1 MTDAER
7 PSILA
12 GVRVLDFGHY
22 IAAPILT
29 RMMADMGAE
38 IIKIELAPR
47 GDLSRVYPYL
57 KAGQSGAFIQHN
69 RGKYSVCLDLKK
81 PEAVEIV
88 RSLVPQ
94 VDVVIENFSPGT
106 LAKYGLGYD
115 ELKQLNPR
123 LIMCSISGY
132 GQDGPYARR
141 PGNDTVA
148 QALSGLM
155 HLTGDPDGSPTY
167 VGIYIADEN
176 AGVHGLAAVCAALYY
191 REKTGVGQHI
201 DLSLLECLFHLHD
214 TAIQFYVLS
223 NGELN
228 PTRFGAHHYAVAPC
242 GIFRARDGYVV
253 IAVLVHQW
261 ELFCRTIGK
270 PELATDPRFAT
281 NDKRAENRFAL
292 VQILEEWLYSFPS
305 RDEPLAILDNVRI
318 LSAPVLDIAQ
328 VISHPQIKA
337 RGALQDVPHPG
348 LGPVALPKSPF
359 RFSQTAV
366 AIRRRAPLLGE
377 HNESVL
383 SRYLGYSAEHIAT
396 LTEHGVLIQEPLV
409 KELRQ
414 RGEIPPAGAA
424 LE

>member
-1 MTDAER
+1 V
-7 PSILA
+7 PPSGKSSILA

-47 GDLSRVYPYL
+47 GDLTRVYPYL
-57 KAGQSGAFIQHN
+57 KAGQSGAYIQHN
-69 RGKYSVCLDLKK
+69 RGKQSVCLDLKK
-81 PEAVEIV
+81 PEALEIV
-88 RSLVPQ
+88 QGLVPQ
-94 VDVVIENFSPGT
+94 MDVVIENFSPGT
-106 LAKYGLGYD
+106 LPKYGLGYA
-115 ELKQLNPR
+115 ELRKLNPR

-148 QALSGLM
+148 QAMSGLM
-155 HLTGDPDGSPTY
+155 HLTGDPQGSPTY

-191 REKTGVGQHI
+191 REKTGIGQHI
-201 DLSLLECLFHLHD
+201 DLSLVECLFHLHD

-223 NGELN
+223 EGELN

-242 GIFRARDGYVV
+242 GIFKARGGYVV

-261 ELFCRTIGK
+261 ELFAQVIGR
-270 PELATDPRFAT
+270 PELATDPRFNT
-281 NDKRAENRFAL
+281 NERRAENRFAL
-292 VQILEEWLYSFPS
+292 VEIIETWLQSFPTCE
-305 RDEPLAILDNVRI
+305 EPLAILESARI

-328 VISHPQIKA
+328 AINHPQLKA
-337 RGALQDVPHPG
+337 RGAMQEVPHPG

-359 RFSQTAV
+359 RFSETTV
-366 AIRRRAPLLGE
+366 EIRSRAPLLGE
-377 HNESVL
+377 HNERVL
-383 SRYLGYSAEHIAT
+383 TRYLRYSADKIAA
-396 LTEHGVLIQEPLV
+396 LTQAGVLVQEPLV
-409 KELRQ
+409 GELRQ
-414 RGEIPPAGAA
+414 RGEIP
-424 LE
+424 